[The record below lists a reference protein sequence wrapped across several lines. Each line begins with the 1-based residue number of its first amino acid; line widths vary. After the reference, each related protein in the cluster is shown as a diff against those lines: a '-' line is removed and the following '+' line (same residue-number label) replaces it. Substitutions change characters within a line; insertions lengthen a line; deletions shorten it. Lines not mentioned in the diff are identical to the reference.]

1 MRRIWVVLLL
11 VGGLWADE
19 PAEKDVLSGFLRKV
33 IGKGGGDRLFY
44 YPTRTAP
51 DLPTKYGVVYEN
63 VTFPS
68 EDKTKLHGWFLKPKR
83 ETLVRGT
90 VVFHHGNAGSIGY
103 HLPFVVWLVREGYQ
117 VLLYDYRGYGK
128 SEGTIARQGLVEDTR
143 AAIVYVQTRK
153 DVDVQKIISYGHSLG
168 GAKSLA
174 GLGEKMVSGVKG
186 VICFAGFAS
195 YQDMARR
202 FAGQT
207 GENLVTDDHSP
218 RDVVAQISPVPLLI
232 VHGRA
237 DRTVPL
243 EQGELLY
250 KKAKEP
256 KTIFRVPE
264 GGHTRALWMNDGE
277 YRKRVLAWM
286 NEILA

>member
-1 MRRIWVVLLL
+1 MKRIWVVLLL

-51 DLPTKYGVVYEN
+51 DLPTKYGVAYEN

>member
-1 MRRIWVVLLL
+1 MVLLL

-19 PAEKDVLSGFLRKV
+19 PAEKDVLSGFLQKV
-33 IGKGGGDRLFY
+33 VGKGGGDRLFY

-51 DLPTKYGVVYEN
+51 DLPTKYGVTYEN

-68 EDKTKLHGWFLKPKR
+68 EDKTKLHGWFLKPER

-128 SEGTIARQGLVEDTR
+128 SEGTIARKGLVEDTR
-143 AAIVYVQTRK
+143 AAIVYVRTRK
-153 DVDVQKIISYGHSLG
+153 DVDAQKIISYGHSLG

-207 GENLVTDDHSP
+207 GANLVTDDHSP

>member
-1 MRRIWVVLLL
+1 MKRIWVVLLL

-51 DLPTKYGVVYEN
+51 DLPTKYGVAYEN

-117 VLLYDYRGYGK
+117 VLLYDYRGYGL

>member
-1 MRRIWVVLLL
+1 MFLLL

-19 PAEKDVLSGFLRKV
+19 PAETDGLSGFLRKV
-33 IGKGGGDRLFY
+33 VGKGGGDRLFY

-51 DLPTKYGVVYEN
+51 DLPTKYGVAYES
-63 VTFPS
+63 VTFHS
-68 EDKTKLHGWFLKPKR
+68 EDKTKLHGWFLKPKQGM
-83 ETLVRGT
+83 LVRGT

-128 SEGTIARQGLVEDTR
+128 SEGTIARQGLVADTR
-143 AAIVYVQTRK
+143 AAISYVQTRK
-153 DVDVQKIISYGHSLG
+153 DVDAQKIISYGHSLG

-174 GLGEKMVSGVKG
+174 GLGEKMISGVKG

-207 GENLVTDDHSP
+207 GADLVTDDHSP

-232 VHGRA
+232 VHGRK

-250 KKAKEP
+250 KKAEEP

-264 GGHTRALWMNDGE
+264 GGHTRALWMNNGE

>member
-1 MRRIWVVLLL
+1 MKRIWVVLLL

>member
-1 MRRIWVVLLL
+1 MVLLL

-19 PAEKDVLSGFLRKV
+19 PAEKDVLSGFLQKV
-33 IGKGGGDRLFY
+33 VGKGGGDRLFY

-51 DLPTKYGVVYEN
+51 DLPTKYGVAYEN

-68 EDKTKLHGWFLKPKR
+68 EDKTKLHGWFLKPER

-128 SEGTIARQGLVEDTR
+128 SEGTIARKGLVEDTR
-143 AAIVYVQTRK
+143 AAIVYVRTRK

-207 GENLVTDDHSP
+207 GANLVTDDHSP